1 MRISDWSSDV
11 CSSDLPKYDAIP
23 PDVRRAGGLLRL
35 RKELRV
41 FANLRPVVGYEA
53 LGDIVSLK
61 PEVIRGVD
69 VMIVRELNGG
79 LYFGEP
85 RGIETLPDGSERAEI
100 GRASGRERVC
110 QSV

>member
-11 CSSDLPKYDAIP
+11 CSSDLPEYDAIP

-41 FANLRPVVGYEA
+41 FATLRPVVGYEA

-61 PEVIRGVD
+61 PVVIRGVD

-79 LYFGEP
+79 RSEERRVGNTWVSKCISRWEP
-85 RGIETLPDGSERAEI
+85 
-100 GRASGRERVC
+100 
-110 QSV
+110 